1 MSEEEHA
8 EENRPASPNC
18 VTINV
23 DYSAPPPSYDSV
35 IAGTTKALSCTTCA
49 QCHEIIPLT
58 ELRHSDVCPAS
69 ATASSRSRP
78 MHSPPQHLT
87 TGSGTTQSYND
98 HGGGNGTRYQTQ
110 IPGRRPEDSWSSFDE
125 TYETYLNTRPS
136 SHLCF
141 SIIVCLCCNPVCG
154 CIAVGYSCK

>member
-1 MSEEEHA
+1 MSEEEVG

-35 IAGTTKALSCTTCA
+35 IAGTTKALSYTSCA

-58 ELRHSDVCPAS
+58 ELRHSGVCPPT
-69 ATASSRSRP
+69 ATATSRSRP
-78 MHSPPQHLT
+78 MHPPSQHLT
-87 TGSGTTQSYND
+87 TRSGTTQSYD
-98 HGGGNGTRYQTQ
+98 L
-110 IPGRRPEDSWSSFDE
+110 WSSFHE
-125 TYETYLNTRPS
+125 TYQTYLNTRPS
-136 SHLCF
+136 SHLYF

-154 CIAVGYSCK
+154 FIAVGYSCK